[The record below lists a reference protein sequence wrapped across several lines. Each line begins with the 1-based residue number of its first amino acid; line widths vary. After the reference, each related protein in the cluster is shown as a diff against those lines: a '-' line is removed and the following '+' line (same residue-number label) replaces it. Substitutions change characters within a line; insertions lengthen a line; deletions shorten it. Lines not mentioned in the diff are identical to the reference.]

1 MCWCQNRIHTPA
13 RWAVS
18 IAQKFVC
25 CPHREPPSLVCQT
38 CPRKCFRAAFCS
50 ICWRVEKSYS
60 SPCSSNLSDDGQE
73 TSASRSLY
81 TFLEYACIEHETTGE
96 ATLKRFS
103 VMDSESRVT
112 GNSKNIPIKGHNPE
126 DDHDYT
132 IDNSIEP
139 PRKFFRD
146 IPRIPYDGN
155 CLRLVRPLSD

>member
-1 MCWCQNRIHTPA
+1 MCWCQNRIHLHPSSINRSEICLLPA
-13 RWAVS
+13 QRTSEPRLSNVSKKMLSSSLLLNLLTSREKLLQPMFIKSVWRW
-18 IAQKFVC
+18 
-25 CPHREPPSLVCQT
+25 P
-38 CPRKCFRAAFCS
+38 
-50 ICWRVEKSYS
+50 
-60 SPCSSNLSDDGQE
+60 G
-73 TSASRSLY
+73 TSASRSPY

-126 DDHDYT
+126 DDHDDT